1 MFDFSR
7 LTDTISGLVGALGPE
22 AAGHAQSLPEVL
34 QNVGLDPSILTG
46 LSETEIGS
54 LLASYGIDISQFA
67 EGELTQFAEGL
78 GLPEGAGQL
87 TSLWNSFSDHR

>member
-7 LTDTISGLVGALGPE
+7 LTDTISGLVGSLGSQSD
-22 AAGHAQSLPEVL
+22 AAQTLPDLL
-34 QNVGLDPSILTG
+34 QNVGLDPSILSG

-67 EGELTQFAEGL
+67 EGELTQFVEGL
-78 GLPEGAGQL
+78 GLSEGASSQL
-87 TSLWNSFSDHR
+87 SSLWNTFGDHR

>member
-1 MFDFSR
+1 MFDFAR
-7 LTDTISGLVGALGPE
+7 ITETISGLVGSLGSE
-22 AAGHAQSLPEVL
+22 AGAQAQSLPDLL

-67 EGELTQFAEGL
+67 EGELTQFVEGL
-78 GLPEGAGQL
+78 GLTESADQISG
-87 TSLWNSFSDHR
+87 LWNSFGDHR

>member
-7 LTDTISGLVGALGPE
+7 LTDTISGLVGSLGSQ
-22 AAGHAQSLPEVL
+22 AGTAQSLPEVL
-34 QNVGLDPSILTG
+34 QNVGLDPSILSG

-67 EGELTQFAEGL
+67 EGELTQFVEGL
-78 GLPEGAGQL
+78 GLSEGANQL
-87 TSLWNSFSDHR
+87 TSLWNTFGDHR

>member
-7 LTDTISGLVGALGPE
+7 LTDTISGLVGSLGSQ
-22 AAGHAQSLPEVL
+22 AGTAQSLPDVL
-34 QNVGLDPSILTG
+34 QNVGLDPSILSG

-67 EGELTQFAEGL
+67 EGEMTQFVEGL
-78 GLPEGAGQL
+78 GLSEGANQL
-87 TSLWNSFSDHR
+87 TSLWNTFGDHR

>member
-7 LTDTISGLVGALGPE
+7 LTDTISGLVGSLGSQ
-22 AAGHAQSLPEVL
+22 AGTAQSLPEVL
-34 QNVGLDPSILTG
+34 QNVGLDPSILSG

-67 EGELTQFAEGL
+67 EGEMTQFVEGL
-78 GLPEGAGQL
+78 GLSEGANQL
-87 TSLWNSFSDHR
+87 TSLWNTFGDHR

>member
-7 LTDTISGLVGALGPE
+7 FTETISGLVGSIGSDAV
-22 AAGHAQSLPEVL
+22 AQAQGLPEVL

-54 LLASYGIDISQFA
+54 LLASYGVDISQFA
-67 EGELTQFAEGL
+67 EGELSQFVEGL
-78 GLPEGAGQL
+78 GLTEGTEQL
-87 TSLWNSFSDHR
+87 SSLWSSFADNR